1 MKWPGDL
8 TRLPPGWAGD
18 GDGDDCQDRE
28 LSSGDEALG
37 TFLASTVRTLDT
49 GSSVGD
55 TWPLLSR
62 SLPPL
67 GCAAPQSLCWSLNN
81 VSGSRFRNILLVV
94 NSE

>member
-37 TFLASTVRTLDT
+37 TFLASTVRTLDPGWGTLDT
-49 GSSVGD
+49 GSSASE
-55 TWPLLSR
+55 L
-62 SLPPL
+62 LPPL
-67 GCAAPQSLCWSLNN
+67 GCAAPKSPCQSQNN
-81 VSGSRFRNILLVV
+81 VSGSRFWNILLVV